1 MKKTYLLCLSL
12 ILASSLSAC
21 GSSGATAASATDA
34 SPAETAADTAASSTA
49 PSAPSSAGD
58 TAPET
63 PEAWKPTQ
71 NIEVAVSAKAGG
83 GADLWARAVTNAITS
98 NQLSD
103 VSWVVNN
110 YPGGGSAV
118 GYNYVMNQSG
128 NDHCLLSLA
137 ISGCISSY
145 MSEWDTTWEEMIQPC
160 FMLAMD
166 DVTLCTRADSPYQT
180 IEDLLEAARTNPGTI
195 RFGSDQ
201 RNNSSQYGFEML
213 KEYAGADMNY
223 VQFDSSG
230 DAATALL
237 GGHVD
242 CAILNP
248 SECIGQVESGDFIP
262 VVTFAT
268 ERLGGVF
275 ADTPTFADIGYP
287 QITFR
292 EFRGMAAPIG
302 TPSEVMEYYAEIG
315 RQLMDTPEMKDY
327 FEKNYLTPCYMGTEE
342 ANAYVKTTIDNIV
355 GLFRS
360 LPNS

>member
-1 MKKTYLLCLSL
+1 MKKTYLFCLFAALSTL
-12 ILASSLSAC
+12 LSAC
-21 GSSGATAASATDA
+21 SSSAPPTGSTAVKTEETTAAIAEEKPSE
-34 SPAETAADTAASSTA
+34 PAA
-49 PSAPSSAGD
+49 
-58 TAPET
+58 
-63 PEAWKPTQ
+63 AWKPTQ

-83 GADLWARAVTNAITS
+83 GADLWARAVTNAIS
-98 NQLSD
+98 ANHLSD
-103 VSWVVNN
+103 VSWIVNN

-166 DVTLCTRADSPYQT
+166 DVTLCTKADGPYQT
-180 IEDLLEAARTNPGTI
+180 IEDLLETARTNPGTI

-213 KEYAGADMNY
+213 REYAGADMNY

-248 SECIGQVESGDFIP
+248 SECIGQVESGDFLP

-275 ADTPTFADIGYP
+275 ADTPTFSDIGYP

-292 EFRGMAAPIG
+292 EFRGMAVPIG
-302 TPSEVMEYYAEIG
+302 TSREVMEYYAEIG
-315 RQLMDTPEMKDY
+315 RQLMDTPEMQDY
-327 FEKNYLTPCYMGTEE
+327 FTKNYLTPCYMGIDE
-342 ANAYVKTTIDNIV
+342 ANDYVKSSIDNIV

-360 LPNS
+360 LPES

>member
-1 MKKTYLLCLSL
+1 MKKTYLYCLT
-12 ILASSLSAC
+12 LALAAALTACSSPNP
-21 GSSGATAASATDA
+21 
-34 SPAETAADTAASSTA
+34 PAESTA
-49 PSAPSSAGD
+49 PKAGETTEAKSEAD
-58 TAPET
+58 TEQSPTEAEV
-63 PEAWKPTQ
+63 AWKPTQ

-83 GADLWARAVTNAITS
+83 GADLWARAVTNAIS
-98 NQLSD
+98 ANNLSD
-103 VSWVVNN
+103 VSWIVNN

-166 DVTLCTRADSPYQT
+166 DVTLCTRSDGPYQT

-268 ERLGGVF
+268 ERLGGAF
-275 ADTPTFADIGYP
+275 KDTPTFADIGYP

-302 TPSEVMEYYAEIG
+302 TSREVMEYYAEIG
-315 RQLMDTPEMKDY
+315 RQLMDTPDMQEY
-327 FEKNYLTPCYMGTEE
+327 FEKNYLTPYYMGVDE
-342 ANAYVKTTIDNIV
+342 ANAYVKTSIDNIV
-355 GLFRS
+355 ELFRS
-360 LPNS
+360 LPES